1 MCLTIGWWIWAG
13 SPVGASETNDCGLGE
28 KECENMRDL
37 MDPRDLMITD
47 RAFRPLREKLNILCG
62 WNNSRTKQLSE
73 WQKQENKELSQ
84 QRGKKILIFTYF
96 RFL

>member
-37 MDPRDLMITD
+37 MDPRI
-47 RAFRPLREKLNILCG
+47 
-62 WNNSRTKQLSE
+62 
-73 WQKQENKELSQ
+73 
-84 QRGKKILIFTYF
+84 
-96 RFL
+96 